1 MSTSPAD
8 AGASPLLEPRP
19 YHIVLVADLQ
29 SGGRLA
35 GLTPVDKDNFG
46 EILKLAKP
54 ALPMAVAGPTSG
66 EWETRATFSTWKDF
80 EPAGLVGQFDGGRW
94 RLGVREKI
102 VARQRGTVDATELK
116 DALATAAAGDP
127 SLAWLTQPSGAAGAG
142 ASPSAAGG
150 SILDLVD
157 EPGTTSRIESQVS
170 ELAAAGVDPSRNLPA
185 AEAEH
190 LRGILRRLDLELGK
204 ATEAAL
210 RHAEFRKLEAAWRSL
225 KFLVDRIDF
234 RSPVRLFVL
243 DASREG
249 LLDRLVEHVITPA
262 FDGEIPTP
270 GMLVL
275 DYPMSAAA
283 PDVALLDEIAQQA
296 VSLPTPVAFPVDAS
310 FFNVKSL
317 RLLKTLPNLSGVVDG
332 WQFAKWR
339 ALREKPYS
347 RVLAPVVGRFV
358 LRELH
363 DLRGEGAAFPFRETA
378 ATIGD
383 VVWGGGHLAMAH
395 CAARAYAANGWPT
408 RMFGAEAGKL
418 DNLPVVANPTDAQ
431 SAWGPGDLSLP
442 DRRIEEFFA
451 IGMNALISVQNAD
464 WCMLLGG
471 VTAARAP
478 KTGTGGEHQARLEVS
493 LPYQQFASISSAFIC
508 ELMPTL
514 RNRPA
519 DEIQTRLLVHLCNLL
534 RLGKEEQDAVM
545 VGVGPSPDTPGQTV
559 VQVRITPPPHIVPGG
574 LMMDFGFVV

>member
-1 MSTSPAD
+1 MSTAPAD
-8 AGASPLLEPRP
+8 AGASALLEPRP
-19 YHIVLVADLQ
+19 YHVVLVADLQ
-29 SGGRLA
+29 SGGRLD
-35 GLTPVDKDNFG
+35 GLTQVDKDNFS
-46 EILKLAKP
+46 EILKLAAPTLALAIP
-54 ALPMAVAGPTSG
+54 APTGG
-66 EWETRATFSTWKDF
+66 EWEARAAFTTWKSF
-80 EPAGLVGQFDGGRW
+80 EPAGLAAQFDGGRW

-102 VARQRGTVDATELK
+102 AARQRGAIDAGALR
-116 DALATAAAGDP
+116 DALSAAAAGDP
-127 SLAWLTQPSGAAGAG
+127 SLAWLTQPAGAG
-142 ASPSAAGG
+142 GVGAGG

-157 EPGTTSRIESQVS
+157 EPGATSRVEADVAQ
-170 ELAAAGVDPSRNLPA
+170 LAAAGVDPSRNLPA
-185 AEAEH
+185 AEAER
-190 LRGILRRLDLELGK
+190 LRGLLRRLDLELCK
-204 ATEAAL
+204 AAEAAL
-210 RHAEFRKLEAAWRSL
+210 RHAEFRRLEAAWRGL
-225 KFLVDRIDF
+225 KFLVDRVDF
-234 RSPVRLFVL
+234 RSAVRLFVL
-243 DASREG
+243 DAPREA
-249 LLDRLVEHVITPA
+249 LLERLAEHVITPA

-283 PDVALLDEIAQQA
+283 PDMALLDDIAQQA
-296 VSLPTPVAFPVDAS
+296 VSLPTPVSFPVDAS

-363 DLRGEGAAFPFRETA
+363 DLRGDAAAFPFRETA
-378 ATIGD
+378 AAISD
-383 VVWGGGHLAMAH
+383 VVWGGGHLAMAL
-395 CAARAYAANGWPT
+395 CAARAYAAHGWPT
-408 RMFGAEAGKL
+408 RMFGADAGKVE
-418 DNLPVVANPTDAQ
+418 NLAVVANPTDAQ
-431 SAWGPGDLSLP
+431 NAWGPGDLSLP

-478 KTGTGGEHQARLEVS
+478 KTGTTGEQQARLEVS
-493 LPYQQFASISSAFIC
+493 LPYQQFASIASAYIC

-519 DEIQTRLLVHLCNLL
+519 EEVQTRLLVHLCNLL
-534 RLGKEEQDAVM
+534 QLGKEEQDAVM
-545 VGVGPSPDTPGQTV
+545 VGVGPSPDAPGQTV
-559 VQVRITPPPHIVPGG
+559 VQIRMTPPGHIVPGG
-574 LMMDFGFVV
+574 LMMDFGFTV